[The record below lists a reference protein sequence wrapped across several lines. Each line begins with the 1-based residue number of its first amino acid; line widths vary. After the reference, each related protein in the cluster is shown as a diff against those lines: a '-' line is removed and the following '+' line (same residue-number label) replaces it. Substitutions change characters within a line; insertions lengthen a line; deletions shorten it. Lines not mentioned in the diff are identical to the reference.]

1 MKQYPVNNATYDDT
15 PEEDE
20 IIPWTAEQAEAWRA
34 ANPSPSLWQMW
45 KVQAYAGLAVVVA
58 SGLVQALAGWSS
70 AVVLSAIYGVLAA
83 LLPSALAIAG
93 MLRGRRRQEQA
104 GLRLGAGFGFASVL
118 AWEGVKVMLTI
129 VLLALAPLLMGGH
142 MNWLAMLAG
151 FVVTLKAY
159 WLAWMRTRSVAH

>member
-83 LLPSALAIAG
+83 LLPSALANAG

-129 VLLALAPLLMGGH
+129 VLLALAPLLMREH